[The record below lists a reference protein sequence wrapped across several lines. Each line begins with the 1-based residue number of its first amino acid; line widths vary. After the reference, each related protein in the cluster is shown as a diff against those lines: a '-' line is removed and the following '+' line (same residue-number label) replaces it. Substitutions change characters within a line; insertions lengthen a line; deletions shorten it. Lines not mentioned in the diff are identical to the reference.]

1 VPAKKKLR
9 KRLLNLVPNI
19 LEVTKMCRGVV
30 TTQDQLD
37 KLRSHDSVFVIGSLV
52 ERKAMLPNLPTSVLD
67 YYFDLAEH
75 LALRTSLLIFLV
87 LALYRV
93 IEREWRKR

>member
-1 VPAKKKLR
+1 
-9 KRLLNLVPNI
+9 
-19 LEVTKMCRGVV
+19 
-30 TTQDQLD
+30 
-37 KLRSHDSVFVIGSLV
+37 
-52 ERKAMLPNLPTSVLD
+52 MLPDTTRLD

-75 LALRTSLLIFLV
+75 VALRTSLLTFLV